1 MAKTSKIVR
10 NDQRRAVVEKYA
22 ERRATLKRVSVNPH
36 LPAAEREAAMRALH
50 ALPRDA
56 SPTRVRGRGISD
68 GRPRG
73 YLRRFGLSRVQFRE
87 MALRGELPGV
97 TKSSW

>member
-1 MAKTSKIVR
+1 MAKTSKVVR

-22 ERRATLKRVSVNPH
+22 ERRATLKRDSVNPH

>member
-10 NDQRRAVVEKYA
+10 NEQRRLVVDRYA
-22 ERRATLKRVSVNPH
+22 ERRATLKRDSVNPH
-36 LPAAEREAAMRALH
+36 LAAEQREAAMRGLH
-50 ALPRDA
+50 ALRDA
-56 SPTRVRGRGISD
+56 SPTRLRGRGISD

-73 YLRRFGLSRVQFRE
+73 YLRKFGLSRVQFRE
-87 MALRGELPGV
+87 MALRGELPGI

>member
-1 MAKTSKIVR
+1 MAKKSKIAR
-10 NDQRRAVVEKYA
+10 NLQRAAVVAKYA
-22 ERRATLKRVSVNPH
+22 ERRAALKAASVNPH
-36 LPAAEREAAMRALH
+36 LTQDERDAAMRALH

-56 SPTRVRGRGISD
+56 SPTRLRGRGISD

-73 YLRRFGLSRVQFRE
+73 YMRKFGLSRVQFRQL
-87 MALRGELPGV
+87 ALRGELPGV